1 MSKQNRRQF
10 LRRTSGAVS
19 VAAGLS
25 ALNFARAAAGPGDR
39 VRIAVMG
46 VRGRGKALASGFAAI
61 KNAHVVAVCDADE
74 NVLAPVVKIVEEKQ
88 GNSPPRIELDV
99 RKLIDDKSIDA
110 LAIAAPNHWHALAT
124 VWACQAGKDVYVE
137 KPVSHNILEG
147 RKMVEAA
154 RKYDRVVQ
162 VGTQRRS
169 SPHWAAAHEY
179 VQSGNLGKVS
189 LVRAWVI
196 QMRENIGKAGGP
208 QPIPEGVN
216 YDLWLGPAPMK
227 SLTRKR
233 LHYDWH
239 WFWDYG
245 GGELA
250 NNGIHML
257 DIARRGVGVDY
268 PRAVASGGGKFYFDD
283 DQETPDTQVV
293 TYEYPNLSLV
303 WEHRTWSKFGF
314 EGRGSGVAYYGD
326 KGTLVVDDKG
336 WQVTAPDGNVVETE
350 PSSQMEMAHLQ
361 NFIDCVHDRRRP
373 NADIEFGHISTSLC
387 HLGNISQRLG
397 RKLAWDGEAEKFPND
412 NEANQMLR
420 REYRKPF
427 VIPESV

>member
-1 MSKQNRRQF
+1 MPGINRRQF
-10 LRRTSGAVS
+10 LNRSAGVAGA
-19 VAAGLS
+19 AAGLS
-25 ALNFARAAAGPGDR
+25 ALNYARAARGPNER
-39 VRIAVMG
+39 LRIAVMG
-46 VRGRGKALASGFAAI
+46 VHGRGKALASEFASI
-61 KNAHVVAVCDADE
+61 KEAHVVAVCDADE
-74 NVLAPVVKIVEEKQ
+74 NVFGEVVKVVEEKQ
-88 GNSPPRIELDV
+88 GNSPPRVEKDV
-99 RKLIDDKSIDA
+99 RKIIDDKSIDA

-124 VWACQAGKDVYVE
+124 VWACRAGKDVYTE
-137 KPVSHNILEG
+137 QPVSHNIFEG

-179 VQSGNLGKVS
+179 VQSGKLGKVT

-196 QMRENIGKAGGP
+196 QKRVNIGKAGGP
-208 QPIPEGVN
+208 QEVPPGVD

-227 SLTRKR
+227 PLARKR

-268 PRAVASGGGKFYFDD
+268 PRSVASGGGKFYFDD

-293 TYEYPNLSLV
+293 TFEYPNLSLV
-303 WEHRTWSKFGF
+303 WEHRTWSNFGF
-314 EGRGSGVAYYGD
+314 EGRSSGVAYYGD
-326 KGTLVVDDKG
+326 QGTLVVDDKG
-336 WQVTAPDGNVVETE
+336 WQVTVDGKVVESG
-350 PSSQMEMAHLQ
+350 PKSDMEMPHLQ
-361 NFIDCVHDRRRP
+361 NFIDCVRDRRRP
-373 NADIEFGHISTSLC
+373 NADIEIGHISTSLC

-397 RKLAWDGEAEKFPND
+397 RKLAWDGHAERFPHD
-412 NEANQMLR
+412 DEANKLLR

-427 VIPESV
+427 IVPESV